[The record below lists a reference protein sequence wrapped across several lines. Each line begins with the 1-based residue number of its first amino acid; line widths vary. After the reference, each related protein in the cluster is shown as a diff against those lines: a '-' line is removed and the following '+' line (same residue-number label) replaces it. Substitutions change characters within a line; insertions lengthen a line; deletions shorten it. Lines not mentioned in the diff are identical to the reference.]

1 MEIGNINLKIAKV
14 ALDKLEIDELGLDD
28 VDRRMLETMIEKFKG
43 GPVRSRSN
51 SNNNWRR
58 NRYNR
63 RCI

>member
-1 MEIGNINLKIAKV
+1 M
-14 ALDKLEIDELGLDD
+14 ALDKLEIDELGLDE

-51 SNNNWRR
+51 SNNNRRR

-63 RCI
+63 GCI